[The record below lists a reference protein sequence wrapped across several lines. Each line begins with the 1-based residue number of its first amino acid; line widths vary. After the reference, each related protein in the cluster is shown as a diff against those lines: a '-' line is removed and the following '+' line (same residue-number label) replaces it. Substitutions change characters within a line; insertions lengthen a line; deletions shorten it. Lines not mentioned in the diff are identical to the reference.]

1 MKQENTQLEEN
12 QEALVIP
19 SDFANLPKVE
29 QFIISL
35 CKRAKLNDDQSDNM
49 AIAIT
54 ELVNNA
60 IIHANKQN
68 PEKNVT
74 IRVFYKENCV
84 VVAIIDEG
92 PGFNPEQVANPTD
105 PQNLWKQ
112 NGRGLFLV
120 RNLIDEVEINP
131 SPEGTEIILKEYIE
145 KN

>member
-1 MKQENTQLEEN
+1 MKQENRQQNSSQEE
-12 QEALVIP
+12 LVIS

-29 QFIISL
+29 QFTVSL
-35 CKRAKLNDDQSDNM
+35 CQKAKLNDDQSDNM

-68 PEKNVT
+68 PEKNVI
-74 IRVFYKENCV
+74 IRVRYEKDCV

-92 PGFNPEQVANPTD
+92 PGFNPKEVANPTD
-105 PQNLWKQ
+105 PKNLWKQ

-131 SPEGTEIILKEYIE
+131 SSSGTEIILTEYIQE
-145 KN
+145 N

>member
-1 MKQENTQLEEN
+1 MKQEHRQLSSDQEE
-12 QEALVIP
+12 LVIS
-19 SDFANLPKVE
+19 SDFANLSKVE
-29 QFIISL
+29 QFTVL
-35 CKRAKLNDDQSDNM
+35 MCKKAKLNDDQSDNM

-68 PEKNVT
+68 PEKKVT
-74 IRVFYKENCV
+74 IRVRYEENCV

-92 PGFNPEQVANPTD
+92 PGFNPNEVANPTD

-120 RNLIDEVEINP
+120 RNLIDEVAINP
-131 SPEGTEIILKEYIE
+131 SPGGTEIILTEYIQE
-145 KN
+145 N

>member
-1 MKQENTQLEEN
+1 MKEENTPLEAN
-12 QEALVIP
+12 QERLVIS

-29 QFIISL
+29 QFTVAL

-74 IRVFYKENCV
+74 IRVRYKENCV
-84 VVAIIDEG
+84 VVSIIDEG
-92 PGFNPEQVANPTD
+92 PGFNPQQVANPTD